1 MTSGNNATSSTT
13 ADKAN
18 PSFDR
23 NADGSTNM
31 KLVNPSTSSSGDA
44 MTYALIFSGAVLLL
58 AGSFFLGKKRAS
70 K

>member
-1 MTSGNNATSSTT
+1 MS
-13 ADKAN
+13 

>member
-1 MTSGNNATSSTT
+1 MQQVLQLQIKLIQVST
-13 ADKAN
+13 
-18 PSFDR
+18 R

>member
-1 MTSGNNATSSTT
+1 MAGTT
-13 ADKAN
+13 ICTLD
-18 PSFDR
+18 
-23 NADGSTNM
+23 
-31 KLVNPSTSSSGDA
+31 VNTSTSSSGDA